1 MYLQNKAVQQSEEV
15 PRGMEVCCLV
25 EDDTEDSYQE
35 GWSPHRSWFCY
46 QTMEAFWPNVG
57 K

>member
-15 PRGMEVCCLV
+15 PRGMEVCSLV

-35 GWSPHRSWFCY
+35 VLTAVAAKPWRLSG
-46 QTMEAFWPNVG
+46 Q